1 MIIDTLT
8 AAAENELYPP
18 VIRQAL
24 QAVLQQQP
32 HALPPGKYTVES
44 DNVFFTVVEGHTRPL
59 SEQRPEYHRQYLD
72 IHIVL
77 KGEEIIGAGNK
88 GLPVVEDGHFNTTQ
102 DIGFCQA
109 IDSETLIHLYP
120 EELAILF
127 LANYTARWP
136 ASNKAQRCVKSWLKS
151 IARYCNALV
160 RPRTLPA
167 GPGITISYPAH
178 PWTSPGRG

>member
-77 KGEEIIGAGNK
+77 KGEEIIGARISVSVR
-88 GLPVVEDGHFNTTQ
+88 L
-102 DIGFCQA
+102 
-109 IDSETLIHLYP
+109 S
-120 EELAILF
+120 
-127 LANYTARWP
+127 TAKR
-136 ASNKAQRCVKSWLKS
+136 
-151 IARYCNALV
+151 
-160 RPRTLPA
+160 
-167 GPGITISYPAH
+167 
-178 PWTSPGRG
+178 

>member
-77 KGEEIIGAGNK
+77 KGEEIIGAGIK
-88 GLPVVEDGHFNTTQ
+88 GCRSLKMVPSTRRRISVSVRL
-102 DIGFCQA
+102 
-109 IDSETLIHLYP
+109 S
-120 EELAILF
+120 
-127 LANYTARWP
+127 TAKR
-136 ASNKAQRCVKSWLKS
+136 
-151 IARYCNALV
+151 
-160 RPRTLPA
+160 
-167 GPGITISYPAH
+167 
-178 PWTSPGRG
+178 